1 MDEKQSRGLEFIRGL
16 LNKYGSTGV
25 QDSINKSV
33 FDVLKMMVVYP
44 VEDEHKLIDN
54 KRNVL
59 PDAYLMPENS
69 TAIDL
74 AYKIHTDIGER
85 FIGAIDCKTG
95 RKIGREHVLENGD
108 VISIL
113 TRK

>member
-1 MDEKQSRGLEFIRGL
+1 
-16 LNKYGSTGV
+16 
-25 QDSINKSV
+25 
-33 FDVLKMMVVYP
+33 
-44 VEDEHKLIDN
+44 
-54 KRNVL
+54 
-59 PDAYLMPENS
+59 MPENS